1 MRRYPPRG
9 AAGVARDLRVSA
21 SMAPSAVAVA
31 RPDLPLVVVLVRPEG
46 SENVGSVVR
55 LCGNFGVALRLCAPL
70 CPFDTRPALRMA
82 HPCEQTL
89 LQATP
94 YPDLT
99 AALADLDFSVGF
111 SGKMRAA
118 LVRPALDL
126 DRALRLLPASPGRLG
141 LVFGNERTGL
151 ATSEAATCQR
161 LLRLP
166 TPGPVASLNLASAV
180 AVALTLFSQAAVGW
194 RQAEAGRTLA
204 ADRLAL
210 IEALQGAIEQAGL
223 HDAREARL
231 FRPRVVE
238 LVEKMDLS
246 ARDHALLRSL
256 LDRLA
261 QAAGRAR
268 E

>member
-1 MRRYPPRG
+1 M
-9 AAGVARDLRVSA
+9 
-21 SMAPSAVAVA
+21 
-31 RPDLPLVVVLVRPEG
+31 PLVVVLVRPEG
-46 SENVGSVVR
+46 SGNVGSVAR
-55 LCGNFGVALRLCAPL
+55 LCGNFGVELRLCAPL
-70 CPFDTRPALRMA
+70 CPIDTRPALRMA

-89 LQATP
+89 LQAAP
-94 YPDLT
+94 YPDLK

-118 LVRPALDL
+118 LQRSALGP
-126 DRALRLLPASPGRLG
+126 DRALRLLPAAPGRLG

-151 ATSEAATCQR
+151 ASAEAADCQR

-166 TPGPVASLNLASAV
+166 TPGSVASLNLASAV
-180 AVALTLFSQAAVGW
+180 AVALTLFWQAASFA
-194 RQAEAGRTLA
+194 QDAEDRRTLA

-210 IEALQGAIEQAGL
+210 IDAIQRAIERAGL
-223 HDAREARL
+223 HDAREAGL

-246 ARDHALLRSL
+246 PRDHALLQSL

-261 QAAGRAR
+261 AAAAPGRR
-268 E
+268 LEPDVG